1 MSDMTKVN
9 TGNVKEGAENILS
22 QAQAF
27 KAEYDELY
35 ATIHALRSSW
45 TSADGNSYIAKID
58 SYQEDFENL
67 YANLVSAANGF
78 SQTADNYSETVKKN
92 ML

>member
-58 SYQEDFENL
+58 SYQEDFDRMFSNL
-67 YANLVSAANGF
+67 TTTASGI
-78 SQTADNYSETVKKN
+78 SQIADNYDQTVKKN

>member
-1 MSDMTKVN
+1 MSDITKVN
-9 TGNVKEGAENILS
+9 TGAVKSGAENIL
-22 QAQAF
+22 AQASSF
-27 KAEYDELY
+27 KAAFDELY
-35 ATIHALRSSW
+35 NTIHALRDTW

-67 YANLVSAANGF
+67 YANLVSAATGF